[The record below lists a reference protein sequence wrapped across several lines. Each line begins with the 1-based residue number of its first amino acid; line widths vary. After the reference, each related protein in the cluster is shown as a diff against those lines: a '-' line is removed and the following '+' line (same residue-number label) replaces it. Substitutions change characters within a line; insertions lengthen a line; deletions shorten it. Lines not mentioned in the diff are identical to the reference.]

1 MEFHPL
7 VFVLIAY
14 GIAAVI
20 AVCVAFIVKI
30 IALIVRRKEVAVDK
44 GSEPES

>member
-1 MEFHPL
+1 MEFHPI

-20 AVCVAFIVKI
+20 AVCVAFVVKI
-30 IALIVRRKEVAVDK
+30 IALIVRRKEVTADEGGK
-44 GSEPES
+44 PES